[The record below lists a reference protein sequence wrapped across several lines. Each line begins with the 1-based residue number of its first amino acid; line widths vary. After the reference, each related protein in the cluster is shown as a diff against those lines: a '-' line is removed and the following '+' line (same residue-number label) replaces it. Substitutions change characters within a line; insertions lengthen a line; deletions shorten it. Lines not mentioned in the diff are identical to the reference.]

1 MPTTHITNITA
12 ITMDEQNS
20 IIDDSTIVIVDE
32 RITFVGPAAAAPEL
46 AIGAEIIDGTGMVA
60 IPGLVNAHTHVA
72 MTLFRGAGDD
82 MPLMTWL
89 KEHIWP
95 VEARM
100 TDEDVYWGALLGV
113 AEMLRAG
120 VTSFQDMY
128 WHLPATERAVRE
140 SGIRACLSGP
150 LIGTM
155 PGNKNKV
162 ACAAEQIRAINSE
175 NNPLLTACFGPH
187 APYTVPPAMLTQIID
202 AAGEL
207 GVRINIHLAETA
219 GEVAGHIAQYGD
231 TPVKHLHQLGLFN
244 VPVTAAH
251 CVHLTKEDIALIAA
265 ADVVVAHCPSSN
277 MKLGSGIAPVPA
289 LLRAGVPVALGS
301 DGAGSN
307 NTLDILREVR
317 QAALLHKVG
326 GDTTAVNAVQALR
339 MATGGGAAALGHH
352 DIGVLAPGKLA
363 DITLLDFQAPHL
375 QPSAGRQ
382 QSHLVYA
389 AGGHDVDTVIVHG
402 KVLLRHREL
411 TTLDEKMIFGKVTEI
426 TRRLFS

>member
-1 MPTTHITNITA
+1 MSSIQINNVTA
-12 ITMDEQNS
+12 ITMDAQNT
-20 IIDDSTIVIVDE
+20 IIDDATIVIVDE
-32 RITFVGPAAAAPEL
+32 RITFVGPAAVAPAL

-60 IPGLVNAHTHVA
+60 IPGLINAHTHVA

-89 KEHIWP
+89 QEHIWP

-100 TDEDVYWGALLGV
+100 TEDDIYWGSLLGV

-128 WHLPATERAVRE
+128 WHVPATARAVRE
-140 SGIRACLSGP
+140 SGIRACLSEP

-155 PGNKNKV
+155 PGNNDAV
-162 ACAAEQIRAINSE
+162 ACAAEHIDAINSE

-202 AAGEL
+202 AAGKL

-231 TPVKHLHQLGLFN
+231 TPVKHLHQLGLFH

-251 CVHLTKEDIALIAA
+251 CVHLTDEDIALLAA
-265 ADVVVAHCPSSN
+265 ADAVVAHCPTSN

-289 LLRAGVPVALGS
+289 MLGAGVQVALGS

-317 QAALLHKVG
+317 QAALLHKVT
-326 GDTTAVNAVQALR
+326 GDTTAVSAAQALR
-339 MATGGGAAALGHH
+339 MATVGGAAALGYT
-352 DIGVLAPGKLA
+352 DIGMLAPGKLA
-363 DITLLDFQAPHL
+363 DIAILDFNCAHL
-375 QPSAGRQ
+375 QPCAGRQ
-382 QSHLVYA
+382 QSHLAYA
-389 AGGHDVDTVIVHG
+389 ASGHDVDTVIVHG
-402 KVLLRHREL
+402 KVLLRNHQL
-411 TTLDEKMIFGKVTEI
+411 TTIDEKLIFVKVEEI
-426 TRRLFS
+426 ARRLF

>member
-1 MPTTHITNITA
+1 MPTTYITNITA
-12 ITMDEQNS
+12 ITMDAQNT
-20 IIDDSTIVIVDE
+20 IFDDATIVIVDE
-32 RITFVGPAAAAPEL
+32 RITFVGPSSAPPAL
-46 AIGAEIIDGTGMVA
+46 AVGAEIIDGAGMVA

-82 MPLMTWL
+82 LPLMTWL
-89 KEHIWP
+89 TEHIWP

-100 TDEDVYWGALLGV
+100 TDDDVYWGSLLGV

-128 WHLPATERAVRE
+128 WHLPATARAVRE

-150 LIGTM
+150 IIGAM
-155 PGNKNKV
+155 PGNEDAV
-162 ACAAEQIRAINSE
+162 ACAAEQIRAINGE

-219 GEVAGHIAQYGD
+219 GEVAGHIAQYGA

-251 CVHLTKEDIALIAA
+251 CVHFSPEEIEILAA
-265 ADVVVAHCPSSN
+265 ADAVVAHCPSSN

-317 QAALLHKVG
+317 QAALLHKVM
-326 GDTTAVNAVQALR
+326 GDTTAVSAAQALR
-339 MATGGGAAALGHH
+339 MATVSGAAALGHA

-363 DITLLDFQAPHL
+363 DITLLDFNCAHL

-382 QSHLVYA
+382 QSHLAYA
-389 AGGHDVDTVIVHG
+389 ASGHDVNTVIVHG
-402 KVLLRHREL
+402 KVLLRNHQL
-411 TTLDEKMIFGKVTEI
+411 TTIDEKLIFTKVEEI
-426 TRRLFS
+426 ARRLF